1 MPRATNERT
10 NKSRGQTP
18 SGLNQSQ
25 AGRQTDRQW
34 GKVNHSDFRTLT
46 PQLHKL
52 NQGNNN
58 KGSKESE
65 GVTRGSTRES
75 RAAVPATAAL
85 RHLSFNRF
93 GCTAHSVVGYLPIKL
108 KWQLARD
115 SAGHAHYARHK
126 GTVCLSVCQSVLLQ
140 VEWARFQ
147 WKIKFAQ
154 LIPLVLSLSGN

>member
-1 MPRATNERT
+1 MPHATCNERT

-58 KGSKESE
+58 KESKGSE
-65 GVTRGSTRES
+65 GETTRES
-75 RAAVPATAAL
+75 RAALPATAAL

-115 SAGHAHYARHK
+115 SAGHAHNARHK
-126 GTVCLSVCQSVLLQ
+126 GAV
-140 VEWARFQ
+140 
-147 WKIKFAQ
+147 
-154 LIPLVLSLSGN
+154 SLSCCRWNGLAFSGKSNLPN

>member
-18 SGLNQSQ
+18 SGLNQSE
-25 AGRQTDRQW
+25 AGRQTDRQC
-34 GKVNHSDFRTLT
+34 KVNHSDFRTLT

-126 GTVCLSVCQSVLLQ
+126 GLVCLS
-140 VEWARFQ
+140 A
-147 WKIKFAQ
+147 
-154 LIPLVLSLSGN
+154 SLSCCRWNGLAFSGKSNLPN

>member
-58 KGSKESE
+58 KGSKESG
-65 GVTRGSTRES
+65 GVTGEQQDSPGQHCQQLLHC
-75 RAAVPATAAL
+75 V
-85 RHLSFNRF
+85 SFNRF

-126 GTVCLSVCQSVLLQ
+126 GLVCLS
-140 VEWARFQ
+140 A
-147 WKIKFAQ
+147 
-154 LIPLVLSLSGN
+154 SLSCCRWNGLAFSGKSNLPN